1 MSFSDNWVGDVAMI
15 VRPMQQ
21 VKINRYYHLTCR
33 FHCTTFVVWIWGDPF
48 TRGTTMVDFDKGR
61 DLKMW
66 IMEHTGGPA
75 AGGLTVR
82 DVFACTAMGATLE
95 AMGDIIVTADLAQ
108 RAYEIA
114 DAMLEARITLPPKQE
129 PTVEEAFGL

>member
-1 MSFSDNWVGDVAMI
+1 
-15 VRPMQQ
+15 
-21 VKINRYYHLTCR
+21 
-33 FHCTTFVVWIWGDPF
+33 
-48 TRGTTMVDFDKGR
+48 MVDFDKGR

-82 DVFACTAMGATLE
+82 DVMATTAMGALLE
-95 AMGDIIVTADLAQ
+95 KYRDKNLEESLFYHIAEC
-108 RAYEIA
+108 AYEMA

-129 PTVEEAFGL
+129 TMTAEEAFGL

>member
-1 MSFSDNWVGDVAMI
+1 
-15 VRPMQQ
+15 
-21 VKINRYYHLTCR
+21 
-33 FHCTTFVVWIWGDPF
+33 
-48 TRGTTMVDFDKGR
+48 MVDFDKGR

-82 DVFACTAMGATLE
+82 DVMATTAMGALLE
-95 AMGDIIVTADLAQ
+95 KYRDKNLEESLFCHVAEC
-108 RAYEIA
+108 AYEMA

-129 PTVEEAFGL
+129 TMTAEEAFGL